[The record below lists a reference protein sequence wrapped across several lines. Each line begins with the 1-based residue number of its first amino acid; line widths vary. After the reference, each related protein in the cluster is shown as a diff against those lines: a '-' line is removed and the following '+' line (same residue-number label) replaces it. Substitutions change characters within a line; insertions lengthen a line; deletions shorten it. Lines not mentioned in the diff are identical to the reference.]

1 MAEIIDLDLLVTE
14 AVSFKIGGKVYDI
27 PTSLNTEIV
36 IRLMKLEQKIKDV
49 EDFEEALK
57 FQDELVYLLFS
68 QLNEDVTIEW
78 VAGLAQNQKSAVIQ
92 NYKNRMNEINSDP
105 NSKSLPSQK

>member
-14 AVSFKIGGKVYDI
+14 SVSFKLGGKIFEI

-36 IRLMKLEQKIKDV
+36 IKLMKLEQKIKNVD
-49 EDFEEALK
+49 DFEEALK

-68 QLNEDVTIEW
+68 QLNDVTMEW
-78 VAGLAQNQKSAVIQ
+78 VAGLSQTQKSAVIQ

-105 NSKSLPSQK
+105 NFNSLPSQK